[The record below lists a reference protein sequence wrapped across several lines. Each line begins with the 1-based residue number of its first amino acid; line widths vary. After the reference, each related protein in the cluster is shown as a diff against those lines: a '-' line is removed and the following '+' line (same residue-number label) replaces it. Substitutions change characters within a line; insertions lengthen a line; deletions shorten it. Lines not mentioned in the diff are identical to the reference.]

1 VFNQSQG
8 QGWGR
13 GGGVVAGQP
22 AMREHRGYKGA
33 FPHPSWDGNEGG
45 EEAIDMPYT
54 LTYVTLEHLFFVKR
68 TLTYL
73 ALGILGG
80 EAAMGVGEGWY
91 GPCERG

>member
-1 VFNQSQG
+1 MELSQG
-8 QGWGR
+8 NSHS
-13 GGGVVAGQP
+13 

-45 EEAIDMPYT
+45 RRQLISHPEQAIDMPST
-54 LTYVTLEHLFFVKR
+54 LTYVTQQHFFFVKG

-80 EAAMGVGEGWY
+80 EAAMGVWEGWY
-91 GPCERG
+91 GPCKRG